1 MHEEKKLVVGP
12 WPAVPV
18 AAVVDA
24 PSLPPPAHAQKHTVQ
39 ESSSSSSSSVAYG
52 NLTEMEKSDP
62 FSVELLESN
71 DVLESEIESAAKTI
85 SSLLQQQQQKSLSE
99 DEEDQLISLQ
109 CRLPILQAKL
119 GILVAKVQSEALS
132 FSEYLDMIKER
143 LRRDQILAVYLRS
156 LQTKVGILVV
166 TAQHLTSFFILMNR
180 NLKYFFKE
188 SNQAALQVF
197 RRVKIMTEEVKS
209 AESSS

>member
-24 PSLPPPAHAQKHTVQ
+24 PSLPPPPAHAQKHTVQ
-39 ESSSSSSSSVAYG
+39 ESSSSSSVAYG

-85 SSLLQQQQQKSLSE
+85 SSLLQQQQQQQQQSLSE

-156 LQTKVGILVV
+156 LQTKVG
-166 TAQHLTSFFILMNR
+166 HFS
-180 NLKYFFKE
+180 
-188 SNQAALQVF
+188 SNCIYL
-197 RRVKIMTEEVKS
+197 
-209 AESSS
+209 

>member
-24 PSLPPPAHAQKHTVQ
+24 PSLPPPPPTHAQIHTVQ
-39 ESSSSSSSSVAYG
+39 ESSSSSSVAYG

-85 SSLLQQQQQKSLSE
+85 SSLLQQQQQQQQSLSE

-156 LQTKVGILVV
+156 LQTKVG
-166 TAQHLTSFFILMNR
+166 HFS
-180 NLKYFFKE
+180 
-188 SNQAALQVF
+188 SNCIYL
-197 RRVKIMTEEVKS
+197 
-209 AESSS
+209 

>member
-18 AAVVDA
+18 DAVVDA
-24 PSLPPPAHAQKHTVQ
+24 PSLPPPPAHAQKHTVQ
-39 ESSSSSSSSVAYG
+39 ESSSSSYG

-85 SSLLQQQQQKSLSE
+85 SSLLQQQQKSLSE

-156 LQTKVGILVV
+156 LQTKVG
-166 TAQHLTSFFILMNR
+166 
-180 NLKYFFKE
+180 YFS
-188 SNQAALQVF
+188 SNCIYL
-197 RRVKIMTEEVKS
+197 
-209 AESSS
+209 

>member
-24 PSLPPPAHAQKHTVQ
+24 PSLPPPPAAHAQNHTVQ
-39 ESSSSSSSSVAYG
+39 ESSSSSSSSSVAYG

-85 SSLLQQQQQKSLSE
+85 SSLLQQQQQQQQSLSE

-156 LQTKVGILVV
+156 LQTKVG
-166 TAQHLTSFFILMNR
+166 HF
-180 NLKYFFKE
+180 
-188 SNQAALQVF
+188 
-197 RRVKIMTEEVKS
+197 
-209 AESSS
+209 SSDCIYL

>member
-24 PSLPPPAHAQKHTVQ
+24 PSLPPPPAHAQKHTVQ

-85 SSLLQQQQQKSLSE
+85 SSLLQQQQQQQQQKSLSE

-156 LQTKVGILVV
+156 LQTKVG
-166 TAQHLTSFFILMNR
+166 
-180 NLKYFFKE
+180 YFS
-188 SNQAALQVF
+188 SNCIYL
-197 RRVKIMTEEVKS
+197 
-209 AESSS
+209 

>member
-24 PSLPPPAHAQKHTVQ
+24 PSLPAPPAVQ

-85 SSLLQQQQQKSLSE
+85 SSLLQQQQQQQSLSE

-132 FSEYLDMIKER
+132 FSEYLDVIKER

-156 LQTKVGILVV
+156 LQTKVG
-166 TAQHLTSFFILMNR
+166 HFS
-180 NLKYFFKE
+180 
-188 SNQAALQVF
+188 SNCIYL
-197 RRVKIMTEEVKS
+197 
-209 AESSS
+209 

>member
-24 PSLPPPAHAQKHTVQ
+24 PSLPPPPAHAQKHTVQ
-39 ESSSSSSSSVAYG
+39 ESSSSSSVAYG

-85 SSLLQQQQQKSLSE
+85 SSLLQQQQQQSLSE

-156 LQTKVGILVV
+156 LQTKVG
-166 TAQHLTSFFILMNR
+166 HFS
-180 NLKYFFKE
+180 
-188 SNQAALQVF
+188 SNCIYL
-197 RRVKIMTEEVKS
+197 
-209 AESSS
+209 